1 MMGMIKEDDRKF
13 VATALA
19 IYTMLIFI
27 SLCLL
32 LVSVEVSLMFTT
44 IWLIFTSI
52 ILFGVGGAYLITLL
66 LNFYEKLLSKGKK

>member
-13 VATALA
+13 VATALT

-32 LVSVEVSLMFTT
+32 LVSVEVSIMFTT
-44 IWLIFTSI
+44 VWLLFTFI
-52 ILFGVGGAYLITLL
+52 ILFGVGGACLITLL
-66 LNFYEKLLSKGKK
+66 LNFYEKLLGKGK

>member
-1 MMGMIKEDDRKF
+1 MGMIKEHDRKF

-19 IYTMLIFI
+19 VYTMLIFI

-32 LVSVEVSLMFTT
+32 LVSVEVSVFFTT
-44 IWLIFTSI
+44 IWFIFTFI

-66 LNFYEKLLSKGKK
+66 LNFYEKLLGKGK

>member
-52 ILFGVGGAYLITLL
+52 ILFGVGVAYLITLL

>member
-1 MMGMIKEDDRKF
+1 MGMIKEDDRKL

-32 LVSVEVSLMFTT
+32 LVSVEVSVFFTT
-44 IWLIFTSI
+44 IWFIFTFI
-52 ILFGVGGAYLITLL
+52 ILFGVGGACLITLL
-66 LNFYEKLLSKGKK
+66 LNFYEKLLGKGE

>member
-1 MMGMIKEDDRKF
+1 MGMIKEDDRKF

-32 LVSVEVSLMFTT
+32 LVCVEASVFFTT
-44 IWLIFTSI
+44 MWVIFTLI
-52 ILFGVGGAYLITLL
+52 ILFGVGVAYLITLL
-66 LNFYEKLLSKGKK
+66 LNFYEKLLGKGK

>member
-1 MMGMIKEDDRKF
+1 MGMIKEDDRKF

-32 LVSVEVSLMFTT
+32 LVSVEVCVFFTT
-44 IWLIFTSI
+44 IWFIFTLI

>member
-1 MMGMIKEDDRKF
+1 MGMIKEDDRKF

-66 LNFYEKLLSKGKK
+66 LNFYEKLLGKGK